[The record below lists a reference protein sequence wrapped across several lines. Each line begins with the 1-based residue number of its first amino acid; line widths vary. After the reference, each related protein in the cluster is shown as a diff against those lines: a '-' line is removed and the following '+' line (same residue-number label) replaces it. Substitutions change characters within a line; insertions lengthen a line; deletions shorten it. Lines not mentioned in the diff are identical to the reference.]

1 MHIDTEQ
8 SYNYLN
14 IITFIPVHSFLYPVS
29 VLYQLLVRFIDY
41 MILLRCNNELPLTN
55 VGSYEFS

>member
-1 MHIDTEQ
+1 M
-8 SYNYLN
+8 
-14 IITFIPVHSFLYPVS
+14 HSFVYPVS

-55 VGSYEFS
+55 VGSYGFS